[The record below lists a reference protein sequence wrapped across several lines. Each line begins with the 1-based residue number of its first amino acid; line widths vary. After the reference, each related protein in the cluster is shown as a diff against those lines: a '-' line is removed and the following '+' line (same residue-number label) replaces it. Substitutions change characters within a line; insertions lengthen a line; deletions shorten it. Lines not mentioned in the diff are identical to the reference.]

1 MNNIS
6 KAFENKNAVITFI
19 TCGDPDF
26 ETTAEAVKVAEENG
40 TDLIELGI
48 PFSDPTAESA
58 LVQESNLRALES
70 GATTDKIFDFVKE
83 IRKDTSLPLI
93 FKTYANVVFSY
104 GTERFMSACK
114 DIGIDGILIL
124 DLPYEEKEE
133 FHPICQKYG
142 IALISMIAPTSHN
155 RIEMIAKEAEGFI
168 YILPSPSAEING
180 ENTEEA
186 LKEAVKII
194 RNTTDTPCAVD
205 FDTTAS
211 HSDEKFAD
219 GVIISTKIATLL
231 SKYGKDAPKH
241 IGEYIKT
248 LKN

>member
-6 KAFENKNAVITFI
+6 KAFENKNTVIAFI

-26 ETTAEAVKVAEENG
+26 ETTADAIKSAEKNG
-40 TDLIELGI
+40 ADLIELGI

-83 IRKDTSLPLI
+83 IRNDISLPLI

-104 GTERFMSACK
+104 GTERFMSICK

-133 FHPICQKYG
+133 FHPICKKYG
-142 IALISMIAPTSHN
+142 IALISMIAPTSRN
-155 RIEMIAKEAEGFI
+155 RIEMIAKESEGFI
-168 YILPSPSAEING
+168 YILPSPSAEINV
-180 ENTEEA
+180 EDTKET

-205 FDTTAS
+205 FDTASS

-219 GVIISTKIATLL
+219 GIITSTKIATFLAE
-231 SKYGKDAPKH
+231 YGKDAPKH
-241 IGEYIKT
+241 IGKYIKA

>member
-6 KAFENKNAVITFI
+6 KAFENKNAVIAFI

-40 TDLIELGI
+40 ADLIELGI

-83 IRKDTSLPLI
+83 IRKATSLPLI

-211 HSDEKFAD
+211 HSDEKLAD

-231 SKYGKDAPKH
+231 SKYGKAAPKH

>member
-40 TDLIELGI
+40 ADLIELGI

-104 GTERFMSACK
+104 GTERFMSVCK

>member
-40 TDLIELGI
+40 ADLIELGI

-58 LVQESNLRALES
+58 LVQDSNLRALEN

-104 GTERFMSACK
+104 GTERFMSVCK
-114 DIGIDGILIL
+114 DIGIDGLLIL

-133 FHPICQKYG
+133 FHPICKKYG

-180 ENTEEA
+180 ESTEEA

-211 HSDEKFAD
+211 HSDEKIAD

-231 SKYGKDAPKH
+231 SEYGKDAPKH

>member
-40 TDLIELGI
+40 ADLIELGI

-104 GTERFMSACK
+104 GTERFMSVCK

-180 ENTEEA
+180 ENTEKA

-205 FDTTAS
+205 FDTAAA